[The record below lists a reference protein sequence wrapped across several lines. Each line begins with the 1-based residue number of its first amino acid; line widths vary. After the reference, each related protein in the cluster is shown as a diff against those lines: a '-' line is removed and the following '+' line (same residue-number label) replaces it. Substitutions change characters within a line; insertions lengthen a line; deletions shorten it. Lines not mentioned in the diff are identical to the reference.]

1 MNMTRF
7 LLDCF
12 DYAIFL
18 PAAVLCIL
26 PVLRHSRIRLNI
38 LLPVTFSGLILLTL
52 LMAFTRSALNI
63 DPNIPLLIAL
73 LPSFLCYLAAFDVS
87 RLKLWYIF
95 ISSVAVFSFGGLST
109 HYVEAM
115 LDSESEELISCSIKW
130 GVSLLFL
137 AAEALFLKKLRWL
150 LDNDYVNVIWKF
162 VWLVPAMITV
172 FNFIMIPVDYE
183 NVRVGRIFQMYLMY
197 QFTLVTFFIFF
208 LIMQYGIARAITVK
222 TEAERNSQILGTQAA
237 QYEKLKK
244 YMDSTARLRHDFFFL
259 AKTAQSLAAEG
270 ENEQLRQLLND
281 YCAEL
286 DANAAPVNYCEN
298 TALNAL
304 TSYYAEEAR
313 RQDISFTARLN
324 VAQDISCSDYELC
337 SIVGNILDNAIA
349 AAANV
354 RNRQPAIRF
363 VADTKPNGDLYLAV
377 SNSKKTANGS
387 FETVRC
393 FCLHEYLSVQT
404 PFDFL
409 FPAKSDRR
417 AVAADFDSRK
427 DNSSPK
433 S

>member
-313 RQDISFTARLN
+313 RLYTAHQL
-324 VAQDISCSDYELC
+324 
-337 SIVGNILDNAIA
+337 
-349 AAANV
+349 
-354 RNRQPAIRF
+354 
-363 VADTKPNGDLYLAV
+363 TLYAR
-377 SNSKKTANGS
+377 SAPPEDAPPT
-387 FETVRC
+387 
-393 FCLHEYLSVQT
+393 
-404 PFDFL
+404 
-409 FPAKSDRR
+409 R
-417 AVAADFDSRK
+417 AVLASAGQAPQRITGKKIGEVSVTYATAA
-427 DNSSPK
+427 SPA
-433 S
+433 SGSGSAEPADLRETAFGLQLLAILRRYRRSLYVP